1 MCSRGTGTCNKG
13 DEGMGGLLDRFNVK
27 QKIMVSVSVLFI
39 FVMAVLGIVLDSIIT
54 NSEMTNFEEEAD
66 LQSTQVDNAMNLFL
80 NGLRDGLVN
89 MANDPVLRTG
99 GEITRYMDESVTATA
114 ASDGNI
120 AMDPQAKGG
129 FELAAYQIFQR
140 FGEAHKAV
148 VSVISYGTT
157 DGGYLQYPA
166 VKRKKG
172 YDSRARD
179 WFKES
184 MADVNKVRITKPFKT
199 SKGTPTVGIF
209 ATVKGMDGKPLG
221 VLGLNI
227 DLPVVTDMISEIK
240 MGETGYIM
248 MLDADGVIIADP
260 KHPDKDFKNLAEAE
274 LGDLSNLDTTKS
286 LKGLREVELDGTTKM
301 VNTYVSEK
309 TGYRYLTIVDRE
321 QLMANVNH
329 MRMILGGVLVV
340 ALLLIFA
347 ATYFISN
354 LIVSPLRGLQDSAER
369 LADGDLRDS
378 ALSVESDDEIGSLAQ
393 SFHKMT
399 RELTTLLKQIKGSA
413 DEVSN
418 SSGQMSSGV
427 EQVAETITHV
437 AEQVGDIAEAASH
450 QSDTIN
456 NVVGNI
462 RQMTE
467 HVNGIADKSANISK
481 TSGMAGEAAKE
492 GVAAIE
498 AAVEQMKVAHKTV
511 VESAANVDELGKS
524 SEQIGEIINTIQSI
538 AEQTNLLALN
548 AAIEAARAGEQGRGF
563 SVVADE
569 VRKLAEQSSEAA
581 TEIAQMISGVQ
592 QVTKRAVES
601 MNVGTEQVSTSG
613 RTVVEAGEKFRQIAS
628 HIEEVDNLVKDAAH
642 SASRVAEDSV
652 SVLRDAEDVDE
663 TTKQITQNI
672 ASISAATEEQSAS
685 MEELAASS
693 HRLAN
698 MAEELQK
705 ESARFK
711 F

>member
-1 MCSRGTGTCNKG
+1 MS
-13 DEGMGGLLDRFNVK
+13 GLLDRLNVK
-27 QKIMVSVSVLFI
+27 QKIMVSVSGLFI
-39 FVMAVLGIVLDSIIT
+39 VIMLVLGIVLDRVIT
-54 NSEMTNFEEEAD
+54 SNEMANFEEETV

-80 NGLRDGLVN
+80 NGLRDGLIN
-89 MANDPVLRTG
+89 MANDPVLRNG
-99 GEITRYMDESVTATA
+99 GEITRYMDEGVMATA
-114 ASDGNI
+114 SSDGNI
-120 AMDPQAKGG
+120 VMDPQAKGG
-129 FELAAYQIFQR
+129 FELAAYQLFQR
-140 FGEAHKAV
+140 FGEANKES
-148 VSVISYGTT
+148 VSVVSYGTA

-172 YDSRARD
+172 YDSRARS
-179 WFKES
+179 WFKDS

-209 ATVKGMDGKPLG
+209 ATVKSMTGEPLG

-227 DLPVVTDMISEIK
+227 DLPVVTDMISGIK
-240 MGETGYIM
+240 IGQTGYIM
-248 MLDADGVIIADP
+248 MLDADDVIIADP
-260 KHPDKDFKNLAEAE
+260 KHPEADFKKLSESE
-274 LGDLSNLDTTKS
+274 LGDLASVNTAT
-286 LKGLREVELDGTTKM
+286 KGLQEISLDGTTKM
-301 VNTYVSEK
+301 VNAYVSET
-309 TGYRYLTIVDRE
+309 TGYKYLTVVDRS
-321 QLMANVNH
+321 QLMASVNH
-329 MRMILGGVLVV
+329 MRMILAGVLVV
-340 ALLLIFA
+340 ALVLLFF
-347 ATYFISN
+347 ATYTISN
-354 LIVSPLRGLQDSAER
+354 MIVSPLRGLQSSAER
-369 LADGDLRDS
+369 LADGDLRDTDVT
-378 ALSVESDDEIGSLAQ
+378 VESDDEIGNLSR
-393 SFHKMT
+393 SFHTMT
-399 RELTTLLKQIKGSA
+399 KELTNLLKQIKGSA

-418 SSGQMSSGV
+418 SSGQMSGGV

-450 QSDTIN
+450 QSDTMD

-462 RQMTE
+462 REMTE
-467 HVNGIADKSANISK
+467 HVNGIAEKSANISK
-481 TSGMAGEAAKE
+481 TSSMAGAAAKE
-492 GVAAIE
+492 GVSAIE
-498 AAVEQMKVAHKTV
+498 GAVEQMKIAHKTV
-511 VESAANVDELGKS
+511 VESAKNVDELGKS

-601 MNVGTEQVSTSG
+601 MNAGTEQVSTSG
-613 RTVVEAGEKFRQIAS
+613 RKVIDAGEKFRQIAA
-628 HIEEVDNLVKDAAH
+628 HIEEVDTLIKDAEQRA
-642 SASRVAEDSV
+642 AKVADDGV
-652 SVLRDAEDVDE
+652 SVLRDAEDVEE

-698 MAEELQK
+698 MAEELQQ

>member
-1 MCSRGTGTCNKG
+1 
-13 DEGMGGLLDRFNVK
+13 MGGLLDRFNVK

-39 FVMAVLGIVLDSIIT
+39 LVMAVLGFVLDGIIT
-54 NSEMTNFEEEAD
+54 SSQMANFEEEAD
-66 LQSTQVDNAMNLFL
+66 LQSTQVDNAMGLFL

-89 MANDPVLRTG
+89 MANDPILRAG
-99 GEITRYMDESVTATA
+99 GEITRYTDEAVIATA

-129 FELAAYQIFQR
+129 FELAAYQVFQR
-140 FGEAHKAV
+140 FGEANKTS

-172 YDSRARD
+172 YDSRSRD
-179 WFKES
+179 WFKDS

-209 ATVKGMDGKPLG
+209 ATVKSMTNQPLG

-260 KHPDKDFKNLAEAE
+260 KHPDSDFKKLQEAE
-274 LGDLSNLDTTKS
+274 LGGLSQLDTTKS
-286 LKGLREVELDGTTKM
+286 LKGLQEVELDGDTKM

-309 TGYRYLTIVDRE
+309 TGYRYLTIVDRA
-321 QLMANVNH
+321 QLMENVNH
-329 MRMILGGVLVV
+329 MRMILGGILVV

-354 LIVSPLRGLQDSAER
+354 LIVSPLRGLQASAER
-369 LADGDLRDS
+369 LADGDLRDNQL
-378 ALSVESDDEIGSLAQ
+378 AVESDDEIGTLAQ
-393 SFHKMT
+393 AFHKMT
-399 RELTTLLKQIKGSA
+399 KELTTLLKQIKGSA

-450 QSDTIN
+450 QSETIN

-481 TSGMAGEAAKE
+481 TSGMAGVAAKE

>member
-1 MCSRGTGTCNKG
+1 
-13 DEGMGGLLDRFNVK
+13 MGGLLDRFNVK

-39 FVMAVLGIVLDSIIT
+39 VVMAVLGIVLDRIVA
-54 NSEMTNFEEEAD
+54 NSQMANFEEEAD
-66 LQSTQVDNAMNLFL
+66 LQSAQVDNAMKLFL

-89 MANDPVLRTG
+89 MANDPILRAG
-99 GEITRYMDESVTATA
+99 GEITRYTDEAVAATA
-114 ASDGNI
+114 GSDGMI

-129 FELAAYQIFQR
+129 FELAAYQLFQR
-140 FGEAHKAV
+140 FGEANKGS

-172 YDSRARD
+172 YDSRSRD

-184 MADVNKVRITKPFKT
+184 MADVSKVRITKPFKT

-209 ATVKGMDGKPLG
+209 ATVKGLDNKPLG

-260 KHPDKDFKNLAEAE
+260 KHPEADFKKLSESE
-274 LGDLSNLDTTKS
+274 LGDIANLDTSKS
-286 LKGLREVELDGTTKM
+286 LKGLQEITMDGTTKM
-301 VNTYVSEK
+301 VNTYVSEN
-309 TGYRYLTIVDRE
+309 TGYRYLTIVDRS
-321 QLMANVNH
+321 QLMESVNH

-340 ALLLIFA
+340 ALILIFF
-347 ATYFISN
+347 ATYTISN
-354 LIVSPLRGLQDSAER
+354 MIVSPLRGLQASAER
-369 LADGDLRDS
+369 LADGDLRDTDV
-378 ALSVESDDEIGSLAQ
+378 AVDSDDEIGNLSR
-393 SFHKMT
+393 SFHTMT
-399 RELTTLLKQIKGSA
+399 HELTGLLKQIKGSA

-450 QSDTIN
+450 QSETMN
-456 NVVGNI
+456 NVVDNI
-462 RQMTE
+462 REMTD
-467 HVNGIADKSANISK
+467 HVNGIADKSANISR
-481 TSGMAGEAAKE
+481 TSGMAGQAAKE

-498 AAVEQMKVAHKTV
+498 DAVLQMKKVHETV
-511 VESAANVDELGKS
+511 IESAKNVDELGKS
-524 SEQIGEIINTIQSI
+524 S
-538 AEQTNLLALN
+538 
-548 AAIEAARAGEQGRGF
+548 
-563 SVVADE
+563 
-569 VRKLAEQSSEAA
+569 EQSSEAA

-601 MNVGTEQVSTSG
+601 MNVGTEQV
-613 RTVVEAGEKFRQIAS
+613 RTGGETVNQAGEKFRQIAE
-628 HIEEVDNLVKDAAH
+628 HIQEVDNLVKDAAN
-642 SASRVAEDSV
+642 SAAKVADDSV
-652 SVLRDAEDVDE
+652 TVLRDAEDVDE

>member
-1 MCSRGTGTCNKG
+1 
-13 DEGMGGLLDRFNVK
+13 MGGLLDRLNVK

-39 FVMAVLGIVLDSIIT
+39 FVMAVLGFVLDGIIT
-54 NSEMTNFEEEAD
+54 DSQMNNFEEEAD
-66 LQSTQVDNAMNLFL
+66 LQSTQVDNAMDLFL
-80 NGLRDGLVN
+80 IGLRDGLVN
-89 MANDPVLRTG
+89 MANDPVLRAG
-99 GEITRYMDESVTATA
+99 GEITRYMDEAVAATA

-120 AMDPQAKGG
+120 TMDPQAKGG
-129 FELAAYQIFQR
+129 FELAAYQVFQR
-140 FGEAHKAV
+140 FGESHKTA

-172 YDSRARD
+172 YDSRKRD

-184 MADVNKVRITKPFKT
+184 MADVSKVRITKPFKT

-209 ATVKGMDGKPLG
+209 ATVKGMDGQPLG

-240 MGETGYIM
+240 VGETGYIM

-260 KHPDKDFKNLAEAE
+260 KHQDAAFKKLAEAE
-274 LGDLSNLDTTKS
+274 LGELSNLDTAKS
-286 LKGLREVELDGTTKM
+286 LKGLREVNLDGSSKM

-309 TGYRYLTIVDRE
+309 TGYRYLTIVDRS
-321 QLMANVNH
+321 QLMQNVNH

-354 LIVSPLRGLQDSAER
+354 LIVSPLRGLQASAER
-369 LADGDLRDS
+369 LADGDLRNNQLAVD
-378 ALSVESDDEIGSLAQ
+378 SDDEIGTLAQ

-399 RELTTLLKQIKGSA
+399 TELTTLLKQIKGSA

-450 QSDTIN
+450 QSETIN

-462 RQMTE
+462 RQMTD

-481 TSGMAGEAAKE
+481 TSGMAGVAAKE

-642 SASRVAEDSV
+642 SASRVADDSV

>member
-1 MCSRGTGTCNKG
+1 MRKL
-13 DEGMGGLLDRFNVK
+13 GGLFNRFNVK
-27 QKIMVSVSVLFI
+27 QKIMVSVSALFI
-39 FVMAVLGIVLDSIIT
+39 IIMLILGIVLDRVIT
-54 NSEMTNFEEEAD
+54 SNELANFEEETV

-89 MANDPVLRTG
+89 MANDPVLRNG
-99 GEITRYMDESVTATA
+99 GEITRYMDEAVVATA

-129 FELAAYQIFQR
+129 FELAAYQLFQR
-140 FGEAHKAV
+140 FGEANKSS

-172 YDSRARD
+172 YDSRSRD

-209 ATVKGMDGKPLG
+209 ATVKSMTGQPLG

-227 DLPVVTDMISEIK
+227 DLPVVTDMISQIK
-240 MGETGYIM
+240 IGETGYIM
-248 MLDADGVIIADP
+248 MMDADDVIIADP
-260 KHPDKDFKNLAEAE
+260 KHPDADFKKLTESG
-274 LGDLSNLDTTKS
+274 LGDLANLNTSTKGLQEVSLDDTTK
-286 LKGLREVELDGTTKM
+286 V
-301 VNTYVSEK
+301 VNVYISEN
-309 TGYRYLTIVDRE
+309 TGYKYLTVVDRS
-321 QLMANVNH
+321 QLMSSVNH

-340 ALLLIFA
+340 ALIILFF
-347 ATYFISN
+347 ATYTISN
-354 LIVSPLRGLQDSAER
+354 MIVSPLRGLQASAER
-369 LADGDLRDS
+369 LADGDLRDTDV
-378 ALSVESDDEIGSLAQ
+378 AVESDDEIGNLSR
-393 SFHKMT
+393 SFHTMT
-399 RELTTLLKQIKGSA
+399 HELTNLLKQIKGSA

-462 RQMTE
+462 RQMAD
-467 HVNGIADKSANISK
+467 HVNGIAEKSANISK
-481 TSGMAGEAAKE
+481 TSGMAGVAAKE

-601 MNVGTEQVSTSG
+601 MNVGTEQVSSSG

-628 HIEEVDNLVKDAAH
+628 HIEEVDNLVKDAAT

-652 SVLRDAEDVDE
+652 SVLQDAEDVDE

>member
-1 MCSRGTGTCNKG
+1 MRIL
-13 DEGMGGLLDRFNVK
+13 GGLLDRFNVK

-39 FVMAVLGIVLDSIIT
+39 IVMAVLGIVLDRIIT
-54 NSEMTNFEEEAD
+54 NSQLANFEEEAD
-66 LQSTQVDNAMNLFL
+66 LQSAQVDNAMHLFL

-89 MANDPVLRTG
+89 MANDPILRNG
-99 GEITRYMDESVTATA
+99 GEITRYMDETVAATA
-114 ASDGNI
+114 GADGMI

-129 FELAAYQIFQR
+129 FELAAYQLFQR
-140 FGEAHKAV
+140 FGEANKSS

-172 YDSRARD
+172 YDSRSRD

-184 MADVNKVRITKPFKT
+184 MADANKVRITNPFKT

-209 ATVKGMDGKPLG
+209 ATVKSMTGEPLG

-227 DLPVVTDMISEIK
+227 DLPVVTDMIAEIK

-248 MLDADGVIIADP
+248 MLDANNVIIADP
-260 KHPDKDFKNLAEAE
+260 RHPEADFKKLPEAE
-274 LGDLSNLDTTKS
+274 LGDVSQLDTSKS
-286 LKGLREVELDGTTKM
+286 LKGLQEVTLDGTTKM
-301 VNTYVSEK
+301 VNTYVSET
-309 TGYRYLTIVDRE
+309 TGYKYLTIVDRS
-321 QLMANVNH
+321 QLMASVNH

-340 ALLLIFA
+340 ALILIFF
-347 ATYFISN
+347 ATYTISN
-354 LIVSPLRGLQDSAER
+354 MIVSPLRGLQSSAER
-369 LADGDLRDS
+369 LADGDLRDTD
-378 ALSVESDDEIGSLAQ
+378 VTVDSDDEIGNLSR
-393 SFHKMT
+393 SFHTMT
-399 RELTTLLKQIKGSA
+399 HELTGLLKQIKGSA

-450 QSDTIN
+450 QSDTMN
-456 NVVGNI
+456 NVVDNI
-462 RQMTE
+462 REMTE
-467 HVNGIADKSANISK
+467 HVNGIAEKSANISK
-481 TSGMAGEAAKE
+481 TSGMAGQAAKE

-498 AAVEQMKVAHKTV
+498 DAVQQMRKVHETV
-511 VESAANVDELGKS
+511 IESARNVDELGKS

-601 MNVGTEQVSTSG
+601 MNVGTEQV
-613 RTVVEAGEKFRQIAS
+613 RTGGETVNQAGEKFRQIAA
-628 HIEEVDNLVKDAAH
+628 HIQEVDNLVKDAAH
-642 SASRVAEDSV
+642 SASKVADDSV
-652 SVLRDAEDVDE
+652 AVLRDAEDVDE

-693 HRLAN
+693 QRLAN
-698 MAEELQK
+698 MAEELQQ

>member
-1 MCSRGTGTCNKG
+1 
-13 DEGMGGLLDRFNVK
+13 MGGLLDRFNVK
-27 QKIMVSVSVLFI
+27 KKIMVSISVLFI
-39 FVMAVLGIVLDSIIT
+39 LVMAVLGLVLDRIIT
-54 NSEMTNFEEEAD
+54 SSQMANFEEEAD

-80 NGLRDGLVN
+80 NGLRGGLVN
-89 MANDPVLRTG
+89 MANDPILRAG
-99 GEITRYMDESVTATA
+99 GEITRYTDEAVIATA
-114 ASDGNI
+114 AADGNI

-129 FELAAYQIFQR
+129 FELAAYQLFQR
-140 FGEAHKAV
+140 FGEANKTS

-172 YDSRARD
+172 YDSRSRD
-179 WFKES
+179 WFKDS

-209 ATVKGMDGKPLG
+209 ATVKSMTGQPLG

-260 KHPDKDFKNLAEAE
+260 KHPDAAFKKLEEAD
-274 LGDLSNLDTTKS
+274 LGGISALDTSKS
-286 LKGLREVELDGTTKM
+286 LKGLQEVELDGSAKM
-301 VNTYVSEK
+301 VNTYVSEN
-309 TGYRYLTIVDRE
+309 TGYRYLTIVDRA
-321 QLMANVNH
+321 QLMENVNH

-340 ALLLIFA
+340 ALILIFF
-347 ATYFISN
+347 ATYAVSN
-354 LIVSPLRGLQDSAER
+354 MIVSPLRGLQASAER
-369 LADGDLRDS
+369 LADGDLRNTEL
-378 ALSVESDDEIGSLAQ
+378 AVESDDEIGTLAL
-393 SFHKMT
+393 SFQKMT
-399 RELTTLLKQIKGSA
+399 KELTTLLKQIKGSA

-450 QSDTIN
+450 QSETIN

-462 RQMTE
+462 REMAE

-481 TSGMAGEAAKE
+481 TSGMAGVAAKE

-511 VESAANVDELGKS
+511 VESAKNVDELGKS

-613 RTVVEAGEKFRQIAS
+613 RTVVEAGEKFRQIAA

-642 SASRVAEDSV
+642 SASRVADDSV
-652 SVLRDAEDVDE
+652 NVLRDAEDVDE

>member
-1 MCSRGTGTCNKG
+1 
-13 DEGMGGLLDRFNVK
+13 MGGLLDRFNVK

-39 FVMAVLGIVLDSIIT
+39 LVMAVLGLVLDRIIT
-54 NSEMTNFEEEAD
+54 SSQMANFEEEAD

-89 MANDPVLRTG
+89 MANDPILRAG
-99 GEITRYMDESVTATA
+99 GEITRYMDEAVIATA
-114 ASDGNI
+114 AADGNI

-129 FELAAYQIFQR
+129 FELAAYQLFQR
-140 FGEAHKAV
+140 FGEANKTS

-172 YDSRARD
+172 YDSRSRD
-179 WFKES
+179 WFKDS

-209 ATVKGMDGKPLG
+209 ATVKSMTGQPLG

-260 KHPDKDFKNLAEAE
+260 KHPDADFKKLAEAD
-274 LGDLSNLDTTKS
+274 LGGISALDTSKS
-286 LKGLREVELDGTTKM
+286 LKGLQEVELDGSAKM
-301 VNTYVSEK
+301 VNTYVSEN
-309 TGYRYLTIVDRE
+309 TGYRYLTIVDRA
-321 QLMANVNH
+321 QLMENVNH

-340 ALLLIFA
+340 ALILIFF
-347 ATYFISN
+347 ATYAVSN
-354 LIVSPLRGLQDSAER
+354 MIVSPLRGLQASAER
-369 LADGDLRDS
+369 LADGDLRNTEL
-378 ALSVESDDEIGSLAQ
+378 AVESDDEIGTLAL
-393 SFHKMT
+393 SFQKMT
-399 RELTTLLKQIKGSA
+399 KELTTLLKQIKGSA

-450 QSDTIN
+450 QSETIN

-462 RQMTE
+462 REMAE

-481 TSGMAGEAAKE
+481 TSGMAGVAAKE

-511 VESAANVDELGKS
+511 VESAKNVDELGKS

-642 SASRVAEDSV
+642 SASRVADDSV
-652 SVLRDAEDVDE
+652 NVLRDAEDVDE

-698 MAEELQK
+698 MAEELQQ

>member
-39 FVMAVLGIVLDSIIT
+39 FVMAVLGIVLDRIIT

-462 RQMTE
+462 RQMAE

>member
-1 MCSRGTGTCNKG
+1 
-13 DEGMGGLLDRFNVK
+13 MGGLLDRFNVK
-27 QKIMVSVSVLFI
+27 QKIMISVSVLFI
-39 FVMAVLGIVLDSIIT
+39 FVMAVLGFVLDRIIT
-54 NSEMTNFEEEAD
+54 NSQMANFEEEAD
-66 LQSTQVDNAMNLFL
+66 LQSTQVDNAMDLFL

-89 MANDPVLRTG
+89 MANDPTLRAG
-99 GEITRYMDESVTATA
+99 GDITRYMDEAVTATA

-129 FELAAYQIFQR
+129 FELAAYQVFQR
-140 FGEAHKAV
+140 FGESHKAA

-172 YDSRARD
+172 YDSRQRD

-209 ATVKGMDGKPLG
+209 ATVKSMTGQPLG

-240 MGETGYIM
+240 IGETGYIM

-260 KHPDKDFKNLAEAE
+260 KHPDKDFKKLPDAE

-286 LKGLREVELDGTTKM
+286 LKGLREVELDGTKKM

-309 TGYRYLTIVDRE
+309 TGYRYLIIVDRA
-321 QLMANVNH
+321 QLMENVNH

-340 ALLLIFA
+340 ALILIFI
-347 ATYFISN
+347 ATYAISN

-378 ALSVESDDEIGSLAQ
+378 DLSVESDDEIGSLAQ

-418 SSGQMSSGV
+418 ASGQMSSGV

-437 AEQVGDIAEAASH
+437 AEQVGDIAEATSH

-462 RQMTE
+462 RQMAE

-498 AAVEQMKVAHKTV
+498 AAVDQMKVAHKTV
-511 VESAANVDELGKS
+511 VESAKNVDELGKS
-524 SEQIGEIINTIQSI
+524 SEQIGEIISTIQSI

>member
-1 MCSRGTGTCNKG
+1 
-13 DEGMGGLLDRFNVK
+13 MGGLLDRLNVK

-39 FVMAVLGIVLDSIIT
+39 FVMAVLGLVLDGIIT
-54 NSEMTNFEEEAD
+54 DSQMNNFEEEAD
-66 LQSTQVDNAMNLFL
+66 LQSTQVDNAMDLFL
-80 NGLRDGLVN
+80 IGLRDGLVN
-89 MANDPVLRTG
+89 MANDPVLRAG
-99 GEITRYMDESVTATA
+99 GEITRYMDEAVAATA

-129 FELAAYQIFQR
+129 FELAAYQVFQR
-140 FGEAHKAV
+140 FGESHKAT

-172 YDSRARD
+172 YDSRKRD

-184 MADVNKVRITKPFKT
+184 MADVSKVRITKPFKT

-209 ATVKGMDGKPLG
+209 ATVKGMDGQPLG

-240 MGETGYIM
+240 VGETGYIM

-260 KHPDKDFKNLAEAE
+260 KHQDAAFKKLAEAE
-274 LGDLSNLDTTKS
+274 LGELSNLDTAKS
-286 LKGLREVELDGTTKM
+286 LKGLREVNLDGSSKM

-309 TGYRYLTIVDRE
+309 TGYRYLTIVDRS
-321 QLMANVNH
+321 QLMQNVNH

-354 LIVSPLRGLQDSAER
+354 LIVSPLRGLQASAER
-369 LADGDLRDS
+369 LADGDLRNNQLAVD
-378 ALSVESDDEIGSLAQ
+378 SDDEIGTLAQ

-399 RELTTLLKQIKGSA
+399 TELTTLLKQIKGSA

-450 QSDTIN
+450 QSETIN

-481 TSGMAGEAAKE
+481 TSGMAGVAAKE

-642 SASRVAEDSV
+642 SASRVADDSV

>member
-1 MCSRGTGTCNKG
+1 
-13 DEGMGGLLDRFNVK
+13 MGLMDRFNVK
-27 QKIMVSVSVLFI
+27 QKIMVSVSVLFVV
-39 FVMAVLGIVLDSIIT
+39 VMLVLGIVLDRVIT
-54 NSEMTNFEEEAD
+54 SSEMSNFEEETD
-66 LQSTQVDNAMNLFL
+66 LQAAQVDNAMHLFL

-89 MANDPVLRTG
+89 MANDPVLRAG
-99 GEITRYMDESVTATA
+99 GEITRYMDADVAATA
-114 ASDGNI
+114 AADGNI

-129 FELAAYQIFQR
+129 YELAAYQLFQR
-140 FGEAHKAV
+140 FGEANKGT
-148 VSVISYGTT
+148 VSVISLGTV

-172 YDSRARD
+172 YDSRSRD

-209 ATVKGMDGKPLG
+209 AVLKNMTGQPLG
-221 VLGLNI
+221 VIGLNI

-240 MGETGYIM
+240 IGETGYIM
-248 MLDADGVIIADP
+248 MIDADDVIIADP
-260 KHPDKDFKNLAEAE
+260 KHPEADFKKLAESGLDE
-274 LGDLSNLDTTKS
+274 LAS
-286 LKGLREVELDGTTKM
+286 LNTSTKGLQEISLDGTKKI
-301 VNTYVSEK
+301 VNVFTSES
-309 TGYRYLTIVDRE
+309 TGYKYLTIVDRS
-321 QLMANVNH
+321 QIMSSVNN

-340 ALLLIFA
+340 ALILIFF
-347 ATYFISN
+347 ATYSISN
-354 LIVSPLRGLQDSAER
+354 MIVSPLRGLQASAER
-369 LADGDLRDS
+369 LADGDLRDTDV
-378 ALSVESDDEIGSLAQ
+378 AVESDDEIGNLSK
-393 SFHKMT
+393 SFHTMT
-399 RELTTLLKQIKGSA
+399 RELTNLLKQIKGSA

-450 QSDTIN
+450 QSSTIN
-456 NVVGNI
+456 NVVDSI
-462 RQMTE
+462 REMTD
-467 HVNGIADKSANISK
+467 HVNGIADKSSNISK
-481 TSGMAGEAAKE
+481 TSGRAGQAAKE

-498 AAVEQMKVAHKTV
+498 DAVQQMKKVHETV
-511 VESAANVDELGKS
+511 IESAKNVDELGRS
-524 SEQIGEIINTIQSI
+524 SEEIGEIINTIQSI

-581 TEIAQMISGVQ
+581 AEIAQMISGVQ

-601 MNVGTEQVSTSG
+601 MNVGTEQV
-613 RTVVEAGEKFRQIAS
+613 RTGGETVNQAGEKFRQIAA
-628 HIEEVDNLVKDAAH
+628 HIEEVDRLVKDSADSAAKL
-642 SASRVAEDSV
+642 ANDSV
-652 SVLRDAEDVDE
+652 TILRDAEDVDE
-663 TTKQITQNI
+663 TTKQITENI

-711 F
+711 M

>member
-1 MCSRGTGTCNKG
+1 MRKL
-13 DEGMGGLLDRFNVK
+13 GGLFNRFNVK
-27 QKIMVSVSVLFI
+27 QKIMVSVSALFI
-39 FVMAVLGIVLDSIIT
+39 IIMLILGIVLDRVIT
-54 NSEMTNFEEEAD
+54 SNELANFEEETV

-89 MANDPVLRTG
+89 MANDPVLRNG
-99 GEITRYMDESVTATA
+99 GEITRYMDEAVVATA

-129 FELAAYQIFQR
+129 FELAAYQLFQR
-140 FGEAHKAV
+140 FGEANKSS

-172 YDSRARD
+172 YDSRSRD

-209 ATVKGMDGKPLG
+209 ATVKSMTGQPLG

-227 DLPVVTDMISEIK
+227 DLPVVTDMISQIK
-240 MGETGYIM
+240 IGETGYIM
-248 MLDADGVIIADP
+248 MMDADDVIIADP
-260 KHPDKDFKNLAEAE
+260 KHPDADFKKLTESG
-274 LGDLSNLDTTKS
+274 LGDLANLNTSTKGLQEVSLDDTTK
-286 LKGLREVELDGTTKM
+286 V
-301 VNTYVSEK
+301 VNVYVSEN
-309 TGYRYLTIVDRE
+309 TGYKYLTVVDRS
-321 QLMANVNH
+321 QLMSSVNH

-340 ALLLIFA
+340 ALIILFF
-347 ATYFISN
+347 ATYTISN
-354 LIVSPLRGLQDSAER
+354 MIVSPLRGLQASAER
-369 LADGDLRDS
+369 LADGDLRDTDV
-378 ALSVESDDEIGSLAQ
+378 AVESDDEIGNLSR
-393 SFHKMT
+393 SFHTMT
-399 RELTTLLKQIKGSA
+399 HELTNLLKQIKGSA

-462 RQMTE
+462 RQMAD
-467 HVNGIADKSANISK
+467 HVNGIAEKSANISK
-481 TSGMAGEAAKE
+481 TSGMAGVAAKE

-628 HIEEVDNLVKDAAH
+628 HIEEVDNLVKDAAT

-652 SVLRDAEDVDE
+652 SVLQDAEDVDE

>member
-1 MCSRGTGTCNKG
+1 
-13 DEGMGGLLDRFNVK
+13 MGGLLDRFNVK

-39 FVMAVLGIVLDSIIT
+39 FVMAVLGFVLDGIIT
-54 NSEMTNFEEEAD
+54 DSQMANFEEEAD

-80 NGLRDGLVN
+80 IGLRDGLVN
-89 MANDPVLRTG
+89 MANDPVLRGG
-99 GEITRYMDESVTATA
+99 GEITRYMDEAVAATA

-120 AMDPQAKGG
+120 AMDPQARGG
-129 FELAAYQIFQR
+129 FELAAYQVFQR
-140 FGEAHKAV
+140 FGEAHKAA

-166 VKRKKG
+166 IKRKKG
-172 YDSRARD
+172 YDSRSRD

-209 ATVKGMDGKPLG
+209 ATVKGMDGQPLG

-260 KHPDKDFKNLAEAE
+260 KHPDKDFKNLVEAE
-274 LGDLSNLDTTKS
+274 LGDLSGLDTTKS
-286 LKGLREVELDGTTKM
+286 LKGLRKVELDGTTKM

-309 TGYRYLTIVDRE
+309 TGYRYLTIVDRA
-321 QLMANVNH
+321 QLMENVNH

-354 LIVSPLRGLQDSAER
+354 LIVSPLRGLQASAER

-378 ALSVESDDEIGSLAQ
+378 QLAIDSDDEIGTLAQ
-393 SFHKMT
+393 AFHKMT
-399 RELTTLLKQIKGSA
+399 TELTTLLKQIKGSA

-462 RQMTE
+462 RQMAE

-652 SVLRDAEDVDE
+652 NVLRDAEDVDE

>member
-1 MCSRGTGTCNKG
+1 
-13 DEGMGGLLDRFNVK
+13 MGGLLDRLNVK

-39 FVMAVLGIVLDSIIT
+39 FVMAVLGFVLDGIIT
-54 NSEMTNFEEEAD
+54 DSQMNNFEEEAD
-66 LQSTQVDNAMNLFL
+66 LQSTQVDNAMDLFL
-80 NGLRDGLVN
+80 IGLRDGLVN
-89 MANDPVLRTG
+89 MANDPVLRAG
-99 GEITRYMDESVTATA
+99 GEITRYMDEAVAATA

-120 AMDPQAKGG
+120 TMDPQAKGG
-129 FELAAYQIFQR
+129 FELAAYQVFQR
-140 FGEAHKAV
+140 FGESHKAA

-172 YDSRARD
+172 YDSRKRD

-184 MADVNKVRITKPFKT
+184 MADVSKVRITKPFKT

-209 ATVKGMDGKPLG
+209 ATVKGMDGQPLG

-260 KHPDKDFKNLAEAE
+260 KHQDAAFKKLAEAE
-274 LGDLSNLDTTKS
+274 LGELSNLDTAKS
-286 LKGLREVELDGTTKM
+286 LKGLREVNLDGSSKM

-309 TGYRYLTIVDRE
+309 TGYRYLTIVDRS
-321 QLMANVNH
+321 QLMQNVNH

-354 LIVSPLRGLQDSAER
+354 LIVSPLRGLQASAER
-369 LADGDLRDS
+369 LADGDLRDNQL
-378 ALSVESDDEIGSLAQ
+378 AFDSDDEIGTLAQ

-399 RELTTLLKQIKGSA
+399 TELTTLLKQIKGSA

-450 QSDTIN
+450 QSETIN

-481 TSGMAGEAAKE
+481 TSGMAGVAAKE

-628 HIEEVDNLVKDAAH
+628 HIEEVDNLVKDAAN
-642 SASRVAEDSV
+642 SASRVADDSV

>member
-1 MCSRGTGTCNKG
+1 
-13 DEGMGGLLDRFNVK
+13 MGGLLDRFNVK

-260 KHPDKDFKNLAEAE
+260 KHPDKDFKNRAEAE

>member
-1 MCSRGTGTCNKG
+1 
-13 DEGMGGLLDRFNVK
+13 MGGLMDRFNVK

-39 FVMAVLGIVLDSIIT
+39 VVMLALGIVLDRIIT
-54 NSEMTNFEEEAD
+54 SSQMANFEEEAD
-66 LQSTQVDNAMNLFL
+66 LQSTQVDNAMHLFL

-89 MANDPVLRTG
+89 MANDPILRAG
-99 GEITRYMDESVTATA
+99 GEITRYTDPDVIAKA

-129 FELAAYQIFQR
+129 FELAAYQLFQR
-140 FGEAHKAV
+140 FGEANKGS

-172 YDSRARD
+172 YDSRSRD

-184 MADVNKVRITKPFKT
+184 MADVSKVRITKPFKT

-209 ATVKGMDGKPLG
+209 ATVKSMDNKPLG

-260 KHPDKDFKNLAEAE
+260 KHPEADFKKLPESE
-274 LGDLSNLDTTKS
+274 LGDIANLDTSKS
-286 LKGLREVELDGTTKM
+286 LKGLQEITMDGTTKM
-301 VNTYVSEK
+301 VNTYVSEN
-309 TGYRYLTIVDRE
+309 TGYRYLTIVDRA
-321 QLMANVNH
+321 QLMESVNH

-340 ALLLIFA
+340 ALVLIFF
-347 ATYFISN
+347 ATYTISN
-354 LIVSPLRGLQDSAER
+354 MIVSPLRSLQASAER
-369 LADGDLRDS
+369 LADGDLRDNDMT
-378 ALSVESDDEIGSLAQ
+378 VESDDEIGNLAK
-393 SFHKMT
+393 SFHTMT
-399 RELTTLLKQIKGSA
+399 KELTNLLKQIKGSA

-418 SSGQMSSGV
+418 ASGQMSSGV

-437 AEQVGDIAEAASH
+437 AEQVGGIAEAASH

-462 RQMTE
+462 RQMTD
-467 HVNGIADKSANISK
+467 HVNGIAEKSANISK
-481 TSGMAGEAAKE
+481 TSGMAGAAAKE

-613 RTVVEAGEKFRQIAS
+613 RTVEEAGEKFRQIAS
-628 HIEEVDNLVKDAAH
+628 HIEEVDNLVKDAAT
-642 SASRVAEDSV
+642 SASRVADDSV

-663 TTKQITQNI
+663 TTKQISQNI

-698 MAEELQK
+698 MAEELQQ

>member
-1 MCSRGTGTCNKG
+1 MRKL
-13 DEGMGGLLDRFNVK
+13 GGLMDRFNVK
-27 QKIMVSVSVLFI
+27 QKIMVSVSILFI
-39 FVMAVLGIVLDSIIT
+39 VVMLVLGIVLDRIIT
-54 NSEMTNFEEEAD
+54 STQLANFEEEAD
-66 LQSTQVDNAMNLFL
+66 LQSAQVDNAMHLFL

-89 MANDPVLRTG
+89 MANDPILRAG
-99 GEITRYMDESVTATA
+99 GEITRYTDEAVAATA
-114 ASDGNI
+114 GSDGMI

-129 FELAAYQIFQR
+129 FELAAYQLFQR
-140 FGEAHKAV
+140 FGEANKTT
-148 VSVISYGTT
+148 VSVVSYGTA

-172 YDSRARD
+172 YDSRSRD
-179 WFKES
+179 WYKES
-184 MADVNKVRITKPFKT
+184 MADVSKVRITKPFKT

-209 ATVKGMDGKPLG
+209 ATVKGLDNKPLG

-260 KHPDKDFKNLAEAE
+260 KHPEADFKKLPESE
-274 LGDLSNLDTTKS
+274 LGDIANLDTSKS
-286 LKGLREVELDGTTKM
+286 LKGLQEITMDGTTKM
-301 VNTYVSEK
+301 VNTYVSEN
-309 TGYRYLTIVDRE
+309 TGYRYLTIVDRS
-321 QLMANVNH
+321 QLMESVNH
-329 MRMILGGVLVV
+329 MRMILGGVLAV
-340 ALLLIFA
+340 ALVLIFF
-347 ATYFISN
+347 ATYTISN
-354 LIVSPLRGLQDSAER
+354 MIVSPLRSLQASAER
-369 LADGDLRDS
+369 LADGDLRDTDV
-378 ALSVESDDEIGSLAQ
+378 AVESDDEIGNLSR
-393 SFHKMT
+393 SFHTMT
-399 RELTTLLKQIKGSA
+399 HELTGLLKQIKGSA

-450 QSDTIN
+450 QSDTMN

-462 RQMTE
+462 RQMAD
-467 HVNGIADKSANISK
+467 HVNGIAEKSANISK
-481 TSGMAGEAAKE
+481 TSGMAGVAAKE

-628 HIEEVDNLVKDAAH
+628 HIEEVDNLVKDAAT

-652 SVLRDAEDVDE
+652 SVLQDAEDVDE

>member
-1 MCSRGTGTCNKG
+1 
-13 DEGMGGLLDRFNVK
+13 MGGLLDRFNVK

-39 FVMAVLGIVLDSIIT
+39 FVMAVLGIVLDRIIT
-54 NSEMTNFEEEAD
+54 NSEMANFEEEAD